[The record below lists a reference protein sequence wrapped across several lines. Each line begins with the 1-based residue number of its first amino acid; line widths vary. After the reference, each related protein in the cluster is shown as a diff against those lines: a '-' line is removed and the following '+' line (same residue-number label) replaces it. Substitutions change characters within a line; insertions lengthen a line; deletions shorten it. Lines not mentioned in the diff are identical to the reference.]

1 MGPRRPALRAAGAR
15 CERFDARSPRES
27 RAQAPTEQTILRRTV
42 LNGAPSI
49 PVVQGP
55 GEWEGVFFWIGSYV
69 RGREE
74 ARPVVLKTV
83 LPYSATVE
91 RRPVVQHVRFAL
103 ADVDSCQEN

>member
-55 GEWEGVFFWIGSYV
+55 GEWEGVFFGS
-69 RGREE
+69 
-74 ARPVVLKTV
+74 VLMFEGGKKLV
-83 LPYSATVE
+83 LWCLKLYYPI
-91 RRPVVQHVRFAL
+91 L
-103 ADVDSCQEN
+103 LL